1 MEGNRWKAT
10 DPLSPDRH
18 EAFPAVPL
26 ELIEAALRVGDA
38 PYPRNPVP
46 RFAEQLL
53 ELSALH
59 GVEAL
64 LDTAVGKSEA
74 SRSWPLVVRDRLRM
88 IARARAVRELLI
100 KRELDALLPKLAD
113 AQVEFLLLKGTP
125 LAYALYPQPYLRS
138 RGDTDLLVPSEK
150 RQAAERVLLDAGYRA
165 GESAGGTLASYE
177 LSFSKTD
184 SAGVEHF
191 VDLHWRLGNSQI
203 YARMFS
209 FDELFVAA
217 VTVPELGPTA
227 RMPCSIN
234 ALLIACLHRVS
245 HLHAPY
251 YVDGVPHLEA
261 NRLIWLSD
269 IHLLA
274 DGISPAEWEDFVAL
288 ATRKGVR
295 AICLDGIQV
304 TRRAFH
310 TAVPPWVL
318 NRLAAPGPTELS
330 AGYLS
335 PGQWRHQ
342 LLELRALES
351 WGQRLRLAREWFFP
365 PADYVLRKYQRQS
378 RLLLPWLYLRRAFG
392 GILARIR

>member
-1 MEGNRWKAT
+1 MEGNGT
-10 DPLSPDRH
+10 LSPDRH
-18 EAFPAVPL
+18 DAVPAEPL
-26 ELIEAALRVGDA
+26 AFIQAALRGGDA

-53 ELSALH
+53 ELCALH

-64 LDTAVGKSEA
+64 LDIAIGKSEA
-74 SRSWPLVVRDRLRM
+74 SQSWPLDVRDRLRM
-88 IARARAVRELLI
+88 IARTQAVRELLI
-100 KRELDALLPKLAD
+100 KRELDVLLPKLAN

-125 LAYALYPQPYLRS
+125 LAYAIYPQPYLRS
-138 RGDTDLLVPSEK
+138 RGDTVLVPPEK

-165 GESAGGTLASYE
+165 GESAGGSLASYE
-177 LSFSKTD
+177 RSYSKTD
-184 SAGVEHF
+184 SAGVEHV
-191 VDLHWRLGNSQI
+191 VDLHWRLSNSQI
-203 YARMFS
+203 CARMYS
-209 FDELFVAA
+209 FDELLAAA
-217 VTVPELGPTA
+217 VTVPKLGPTA
-227 RMPCSIN
+227 RMPCPVN
-234 ALLIACLHRVS
+234 ALLIACLHRIS

-269 IHLLA
+269 IHRLVEGL
-274 DGISPAEWEDFVAL
+274 SPAEWEDFVAL
-288 ATRKGVR
+288 ATLKGVR

-330 AGYLS
+330 AGYLT

-365 PADYVLRKYQRQS
+365 PADYLLRKYQRQS

-392 GILARIR
+392 GIVARIR